1 MVRVLFGC
9 FFVSEDGRVVKERT
23 TRPRRT
29 VSSQTDAKGQKGAAG
44 AAKRGEVA
52 REGVREKGSRGQR
65 CEREDIRGGRGRR
78 RQRRVEPVG
87 GELEAERLASRRERA
102 SVEGGMASDT
112 PPDMDQRARPCRIP
126 AQAPPAIGCCRG
138 NAHRPRRDLAC
149 CTPPAASTHHR
160 LPAQCDAIVLVF
172 VVARRPPSGCHVST
186 DVRTL
191 LSSYSSAKGRT
202 EVSSRWK
209 MKMEDGRR
217 AGKGREATCP
227 GREWKGAGPCRGPIS
242 GGRRAGCSFPRRPA

>member
-1 MVRVLFGC
+1 MRARGH
-9 FFVSEDGRVVKERT
+9 K
-23 TRPRRT
+23 RRT
-29 VSSQTDAKGQKGAAG
+29 RTATAAQSGA
-44 AAKRGEVA
+44 
-52 REGVREKGSRGQR
+52 
-65 CEREDIRGGRGRR
+65 RR
-78 RQRRVEPVG
+78 

-242 GGRRAGCSFPRRPA
+242 GGAGQAVPSRGGQRETNPAGGLLRLAATGRNVLHAAAFQLEFNQTA

>member
-87 GELEAERLASRRERA
+87 GSWRQKGSPAGGREQALRAAWPATRPPTWISVLAPVASLPRHRPPLAAAEETHIAPVGTLPAAHHR
-102 SVEGGMASDT
+102 
-112 PPDMDQRARPCRIP
+112 QRALTTVCQRSATPSCLSSSSP
-126 AQAPPAIGCCRG
+126 VV
-138 NAHRPRRDLAC
+138 HRPAAMCPRMFARSFRPTAARKDERKS
-149 CTPPAASTHHR
+149 PA
-160 LPAQCDAIVLVF
+160 
-172 VVARRPPSGCHVST
+172 
-186 DVRTL
+186 
-191 LSSYSSAKGRT
+191 
-202 EVSSRWK
+202 
-209 MKMEDGRR
+209 DGR
-217 AGKGREATCP
+217 
-227 GREWKGAGPCRGPIS
+227 
-242 GGRRAGCSFPRRPA
+242 